1 MKIAA
6 IASFVIGVVALGTGA
21 IGDRWSER
29 TVKLGPG
36 KSAIQRQS
44 SATVSVSTFSAPLLT
59 IVGSGAL
66 AAGVVFLLIDS
77 SKRRP

>member
-6 IASFVIGVVALGTGA
+6 VASFVIGIVALGTGA
-21 IGDRWSER
+21 IGDRWHER
-29 TVKLGPG
+29 AMKLGPIKTAAG
-36 KSAIQRQS
+36 QHQMVRPE
-44 SATVSVSTFSAPLLT
+44 TFGVPFLT
-59 IVGSGAL
+59 LFGSGAL

>member
-6 IASFVIGVVALGTGA
+6 VASFVIGIVALGTGA
-21 IGDRWSER
+21 IGERWHQR
-29 TVKLGPG
+29 TVKLGPLNT
-36 KSAIQRQS
+36 SSQRS
-44 SATVSVSTFSAPLLT
+44 MVTTETFSTPFLT
-59 IVGSGAL
+59 ILGSGAL